1 MYFLRVDNPFK
12 VTPEDEMERRPLIVA
27 ERQRRMQPAT
37 NTSPLI
43 SMGVN
48 DSDVNPL
55 IVGGTAD
62 SFQST
67 SHPPPSDDTD
77 ADVGGSCSSNSS
89 QAVFTTVNSALS
101 SPEADP
107 FRQRL
112 LAALFLANACDAVEV
127 LSIGF
132 ILTVYTNGAD
142 GAGLTAGQEEVL
154 TAAVF
159 AGMLIGGL
167 ASGSVSDRF
176 GRRRALLGALSTNAT
191 AAMASALAPNS
202 GVLIACRVVCGLGVG
217 ASVPAVFTMASEMFP
232 PQRRGELVTV
242 SY

>member
-1 MYFLRVDNPFK
+1 
-12 VTPEDEMERRPLIVA
+12 MERRPLIVA
-27 ERQRRMQPAT
+27 ERQRRTPT
-37 NTSPLI
+37 PSNTSSLL
-43 SMGVN
+43 SMAIK
-48 DSDVNPL
+48 DSDANPL
-55 IVGGTAD
+55 IIGGAAD
-62 SFQST
+62 TFQST
-67 SHPPPSDDTD
+67 AHSAPTDVED
-77 ADVGGSCSSNSS
+77 ADADAEDGGSCSNNG
-89 QAVFTTVNSALS
+89 QAVFTTVNAALS
-101 SPEADP
+101 SSEADP

-142 GAGLTAGQEEVL
+142 GVGLTAAQEEVL

-176 GRRRALLGALSTNAT
+176 GRRRALLGALGTNAT
-191 AAMASALAPNS
+191 AAMASAAAPNS

-232 PQRRGELVTV
+232 PHRRGELVTV
-242 SY
+242 GD